1 MADARLQLGR
11 QAYQYYLDR
20 GLAPHQ
26 AAALAGNFAWES
38 GGKTDNINP
47 YDNRKMAAA
56 PHSFGIGQ
64 WNGDRLVG
72 LIDYARKN
80 GADIPAG
87 DLRDQN
93 YIRSI
98 APKLPLDT
106 QLGYA
111 WQEMQ
116 GPEKRAFDTLKGG
129 TDLRSANAGAISFYR
144 PAGWSWENPTAGH
157 GFMGRYG
164 LADTI
169 MRSGPK
175 SVATEAPAAPYD
187 MYGEAARPAPAATP
201 APAIAPSVVAA
212 APPTPEK
219 TPASFFGGLLGLGDT
234 KAPTIGGMSLQGDP
248 RVASAMATAAAAPI
262 EQPAFG
268 LSIPRQQQA
277 PMQQAAPQRL
287 GTQPRN
293 YFGLMG

>member
-1 MADARLQLGR
+1 MADARLQLGQ
-11 QAYQYYLDR
+11 QAYQYFLDR
-20 GLAPHQ
+20 GLPSHQ

-38 GGKTDNINP
+38 GGRTDNINP

-56 PHSFGIGQ
+56 PHSFGISQ

-72 LIDYARKN
+72 LIDYARKS

-98 APKLPLDT
+98 ASKLPLDT

-129 TDLRSANAGAISFYR
+129 TDLRTANAGAISYYR
-144 PAGWSWENPTAGH
+144 PAGWSWDNPTAGH
-157 GFMGRYG
+157 GFQGRYA

-175 SVATEAPAAPYD
+175 SVPTEAPAAPYD
-187 MYGEAARPAPAATP
+187 IAARPAPAATP
-201 APAIAPSVVAA
+201 APAIAPSAVAA
-212 APPTPEK
+212 APPPAEK
-219 TPASFFGGLLGLGDT
+219 PATALFGGFGGLLGLGDG
-234 KAPTIGGMSLQGDP
+234 KAPTIGGMSLGGDP
-248 RVASAMATAAAAPI
+248 KVANAMATAAAAPI

-277 PMQQAAPQRL
+277 PMQQTAPQRL
-287 GTQPRN
+287 GTQRS